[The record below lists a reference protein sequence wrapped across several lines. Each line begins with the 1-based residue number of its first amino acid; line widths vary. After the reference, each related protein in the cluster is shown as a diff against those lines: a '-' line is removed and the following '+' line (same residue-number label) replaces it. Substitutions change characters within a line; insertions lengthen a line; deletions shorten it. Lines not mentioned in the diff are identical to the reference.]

1 MNTQLRR
8 LLLDLGPLVAFF
20 LAFQFFGI
28 YVATGTFMVLVLVSL
43 ATGYW
48 LEKKVSAMALFS
60 ALIVIVFGGLTIYLK
75 NDTFLKIKPTIIYA
89 TFCAVLLGGLAF
101 NRLFIKYVLS
111 FEFDMPES
119 AWRTLTWRWGLFFA
133 SLAVLKDAAAPAEL
147 LVLGCGARAIFVVP
161 ALRAELKAA
170 GLALEV
176 VDTGSACRIYNV
188 LLAEG
193 RRVAAALIPL

>member
-133 SLAVLKDAAAPAEL
+133 SLAVLNEIVWRNFSTGQWVTFKVWIVMPLVFGFGLLQAPMLMKHMPQDEK
-147 LVLGCGARAIFVVP
+147 GG
-161 ALRAELKAA
+161 
-170 GLALEV
+170 
-176 VDTGSACRIYNV
+176 
-188 LLAEG
+188 
-193 RRVAAALIPL
+193 